1 MKNKNKISLK
11 SFNFEKNLKSDIPIS
26 SEDSDRLFKLSFN
39 ELIIYYLCCKE
50 NKKTLSKIQF
60 FHKALELIDEYI
72 DISNSILLNQ
82 KIETLKIILLDY
94 HEIEIFDSI
103 YRHSFNK
110 KIGID
115 LLPNLTKKSLLEQE
129 IRQMSDS
136 KKARKILNFIQI

>member
-1 MKNKNKISLK
+1 MSCKEI
-11 SFNFEKNLKSDIPIS
+11 NLKSHLPIS
-26 SEDSDRLFKLSFN
+26 SEESDRLFRLPISECIF
-39 ELIIYYLCCKE
+39 YYLCCME
-50 NKKTLSKIQF
+50 NRKTIRKIKF
-60 FHKALELIDEYI
+60 YRKAREIINEYL
-72 DISNSILLNQ
+72 DVSNLILLDQ